1 MTALRTVWFRVA
13 ADGRPRQAALAVT
26 ASAVSVVAVSVVIDL
41 LQGVVPVL
49 SLGVLY
55 LFAVLPIAATFGL
68 GYAIAVSIA
77 SMVAFN
83 FFFLKP
89 IHTLT
94 LADSGNWLALAT
106 FVCTSI
112 VVSELAARIRR
123 RATEA
128 EQRAREAA
136 LLGDIAAAL
145 LGRSDVEGALVH
157 VARVLGDVL
166 GEPDA
171 RLTLGE
177 HAGAEGA
184 ARASFLLVAAGRP
197 VATMSL
203 ASRAGVDT
211 SVSDRLLP
219 AVASLLALAVDRERL
234 AAEAAEAEA
243 LRRSDLVKTAVLR
256 AVSHDLRS
264 PLTAVRV
271 ASESLTDRSLSLTEA
286 DRSDLGQTIRDEAG
300 RLERTVANLLD
311 LSRLQV
317 GAAQPEA
324 ELWTADA
331 LVEQALAEL
340 GERGRDVLVDLPD
353 DLPVIVAD
361 AGHVR
366 RILVN
371 LLENAVAVS
380 PRGAPVCIGG
390 VATSNAL
397 ELHVDDRGPGVAA
410 GEVEEIFEPFRRGSG
425 ARHDGAGLGLAI
437 ARGFTEAN
445 GGSIRV
451 ESRPGGGATFVV
463 ALPCAPAGDHL

>member
-1 MTALRTVWFRVA
+1 VTASLRAGRDMGVRPQAPVA
-13 ADGRPRQAALAVT
+13 VA
-26 ASAVSVVAVSVVIDL
+26 ASAVSVVLVTVVIGL
-41 LQGVVPVL
+41 LHGVVPVL

-68 GYAIAVSIA
+68 GYAIAVSVA

-112 VVSELAARIRR
+112 VVSDLAARIRR

-136 LLGDIAAAL
+136 LLGEIAAAL
-145 LGRSDVEGALVH
+145 LGRGAVEGALVH
-157 VARVLGDVL
+157 VAQVLGDVL
-166 GEPDA
+166 DEPDA

-177 HAGAEGA
+177 RGEAEGHG
-184 ARASFLLVAAGRP
+184 RVQLPLVAAGRP
-197 VATMSL
+197 VATLSL
-203 ASRAGVDT
+203 ASRAGVGAT
-211 SVSDRLLP
+211 VSDRLLP
-219 AVASLLALAVDRERL
+219 AVASLLALAIDRERL
-234 AAEAAEAEA
+234 AAGASEAEA
-243 LRRSDLVKTAVLR
+243 LRRSDVVKTAVLR

-264 PLTAVRV
+264 PLTAVRL
-271 ASESLTDRSLSLTEA
+271 ASESLADRSLSLTETDRA
-286 DRSDLGQTIRDEAG
+286 DLAHTIRDEAR

-317 GAAQPEA
+317 GAAWPES
-324 ELWTADA
+324 ELWTADV

-340 GERGRDVLVDLPD
+340 GERGRDVQVELPD

-380 PRGAPVCIGG
+380 PRGAPVWVRG
-390 VATSNAL
+390 VATSHAV
-397 ELHVDDRGPGVAA
+397 ELHVTDSGPGVAA
-410 GEVEEIFEPFRRGSG
+410 GEVEVIFEPFRRGSG
-425 ARHDGAGLGLAI
+425 AGHEGAGLGLAI
-437 ARGFTEAN
+437 ARGFAEAN
-445 GGSIRV
+445 GGSLRV
-451 ESRPGGGATFVV
+451 ESRPGGGCFVV
-463 ALPCAPAGDHL
+463 ALPRAPAGAYP

>member
-1 MTALRTVWFRVA
+1 MRAPLAL
-13 ADGRPRQAALAVT
+13 T
-26 ASAVSVVAVSVVIDL
+26 ASAISVAAVTVMIGL
-41 LQGVVPVL
+41 LHGVVPVL

-68 GYAIAVSIA
+68 GYAIAVSVA
-77 SMVAFN
+77 SMLAFN
-83 FFFLKP
+83 FFFLEP

-112 VVSELAARIRR
+112 VVSELAAGIRR

-128 EQRAREAA
+128 EQRARESA
-136 LLGDIAAAL
+136 LLGEIAAAL
-145 LGRSDVEGALVH
+145 LGRGDGEGALVH
-157 VARVLGDVL
+157 VARVLGDAL
-166 GEPDA
+166 DEPHA
-171 RLTLGE
+171 RLTYGE
-177 HAGAEGA
+177 DPGADRT
-184 ARASFLLVAAGRP
+184 ARTTFPLVAAGRP
-197 VATMSL
+197 VATLSL
-203 ASRAGVDT
+203 ASLAGVDAG
-211 SVSDRLLP
+211 VRERLLP
-219 AVASLLALAVDRERL
+219 AVASLLALARDRERL
-234 AAEAAEAEA
+234 AAEAAETEA
-243 LRRSDLVKTAVLR
+243 LRRSDVVKTAVLR

-271 ASESLTDRSLSLTEA
+271 ASESLTDRSLSLTDA
-286 DRSDLGQTIRDEAG
+286 DRAELGQTIRDEVQ

-317 GAAQPEA
+317 GAARPEA
-324 ELWTADA
+324 ELWTADV
-331 LVEQALAEL
+331 LVEQTLAEL
-340 GERGRDVLVDLPD
+340 GERGRDVQVYLPD

-380 PRGAPVCIGG
+380 PRGAPVCVAG

-397 ELHVDDRGPGVAA
+397 ELHVNDRGPGVAE
-410 GEVEEIFEPFRRGSG
+410 GELGEIFEPFRRGSG
-425 ARHDGAGLGLAI
+425 VRHDGAGLGLAI

-451 ESRPGGGATFVV
+451 ENRSGGGACFVV
-463 ALPCAPAGDHL
+463 ALPRAPTGDRL